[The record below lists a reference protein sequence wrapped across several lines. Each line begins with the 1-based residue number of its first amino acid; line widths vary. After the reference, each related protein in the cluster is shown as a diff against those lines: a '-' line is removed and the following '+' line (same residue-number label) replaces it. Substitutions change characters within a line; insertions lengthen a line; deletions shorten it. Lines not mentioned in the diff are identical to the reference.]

1 MSSALDD
8 IVIVLEYLASTKTLS
23 GAAADAMARLKKRP
37 SYPVALKYLDVRT
50 EVIADEARTGF
61 VSDDGRTHD
70 DES

>member
-23 GAAADAMARLKKRP
+23 GDAAAAMARLKIQP
-37 SYPVALKYLDVRT
+37 PMLPVYVRT

-70 DES
+70 DQS

>member
-8 IVIVLEYLASTKTLS
+8 IVIVLEYLSSTKTLS
-23 GAAADAMARLKKRP
+23 GPAADAMARLKRP
-37 SYPVALKYLDVRT
+37 SYLPIDVRT
-50 EVIADEARTGF
+50 EVIADEGRTGF